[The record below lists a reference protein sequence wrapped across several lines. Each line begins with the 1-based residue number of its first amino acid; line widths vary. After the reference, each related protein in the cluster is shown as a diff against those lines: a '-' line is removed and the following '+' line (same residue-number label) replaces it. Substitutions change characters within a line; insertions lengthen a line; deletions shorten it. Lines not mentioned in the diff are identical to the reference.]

1 MGVFWKSVGGVV
13 LVLAVLYAVPWVVP
27 LPERTTEPIIP
38 PFPAAY
44 GAAAIADLERAEALY
59 REGDFA
65 AAYALWEPLATPPPD
80 GPPGSLGNPEA
91 QFRIG
96 RLYDRAELFDQ
107 DNEAAKLWYGRA
119 ADQDHALAITNLGAF
134 SFEEGKGDCT
144 SEFTAAYRRASQ
156 LGEYIA
162 QYNMAV
168 DYFKEICEPYSLE
181 GYFNWMKKSADQGYH
196 PAHFSLIFEVG
207 NRNEGYFDPTQAY
220 FHFLVASEAK
230 DWKWPLAFY
239 YAQLVMRGVS
249 RSQSISEYKQWYPR
263 IQWRSP

>member
-1 MGVFWKSVGGVV
+1 MKVLWKSVGGVV

-96 RLYDRAELFDQ
+96 RLYDRGTPRKTSSFWRDDVILF
-107 DNEAAKLWYGRA
+107 R
-119 ADQDHALAITNLGAF
+119 
-134 SFEEGKGDCT
+134 
-144 SEFTAAYRRASQ
+144 
-156 LGEYIA
+156 
-162 QYNMAV
+162 
-168 DYFKEICEPYSLE
+168 
-181 GYFNWMKKSADQGYH
+181 
-196 PAHFSLIFEVG
+196 
-207 NRNEGYFDPTQAY
+207 
-220 FHFLVASEAK
+220 
-230 DWKWPLAFY
+230 
-239 YAQLVMRGVS
+239 
-249 RSQSISEYKQWYPR
+249 
-263 IQWRSP
+263 